1 MLNLRFLWVGKTDEG
16 EYARGVERY
25 LTRIRAWARVEEK
38 ILRADADRS
47 PEAARREGQR
57 ILEALETRQRVVAL
71 DERGR
76 MRSSA
81 EFAKMLSDHADRDPR
96 PIAFVV
102 GGASGLSSEVLA
114 RADEAL
120 SLSPMTFPHQIAR
133 LLLVEQVYRAL
144 SIRSGLR
151 YH

>member
-1 MLNLRFLWVGKTDEG
+1 MLNIRFLWVGKTDEG

-25 LTRIRAWARVEEK
+25 LTRLRAWAKVEEK
-38 ILRADADRS
+38 VLRAEKERG

-57 ILEALETRQRVVAL
+57 ILKALEGRQRVVAL
-71 DERGR
+71 AEGGR
-76 MRSSA
+76 MRSSP

-96 PIAFVV
+96 PLAFVV
-102 GGASGLSSEVLA
+102 GGPSGLSPEALG
-114 RADEAL
+114 RADEVL